1 MDEFWKPQK
10 NRALQLTLL
19 SAWGKRMKLQPRSR
33 QRGISF
39 IGLLFVGVVLAVV
52 GVVGAQIFPTFLEY
66 ESVAKAANKA
76 SGGSSVAEVRSIFDK
91 AADVDNIT
99 SIKGS
104 DLDVTKDGDKIVV
117 AFAYQREIH
126 LVGPAF
132 LTLKYAGRSK

>member
-1 MDEFWKPQK
+1 MKINPD
-10 NRALQLTLL
+10 RIIVAL
-19 SAWGKRMKLQPRSR
+19 
-33 QRGISF
+33 SF
-39 IGLLFVGVVLAVV
+39 IGLLFVGVVLAVL
-52 GVVGAQIFPTFLEY
+52 GVVGAQVFPTFIEY
-66 ESVAKAANKA
+66 EAVAKAVNKA
-76 SGGSSVAEVRSIFDK
+76 SGGSSVAEVRSIFNK

-104 DLDVTKDGDKIVV
+104 DLDVTKDGEKIVV